1 MQDALDRT
9 ATTGAHAPPRPGADG
24 QGRRWRAIR
33 ALPGLIEPVPD
44 ALGRRVQQ
52 ENLRRLRLLAPLFTA
67 VSAVHLV
74 VFGPMSP
81 TTADAVAWRAG
92 ILGAHATL
100 LLVAVVLWAATRR
113 TVAAGPAPRRAQ
125 LLTVGALVVVLGAG
139 VAIATVD
146 QLVTSSITPFL
157 VANALTGLILVVTP
171 RTTLVAYPGGVV
183 AFAVVLPVVQAD
195 AAVLASNQVNG
206 VTAGAIGLGLAL
218 LRWRGEVRDHERLV
232 EIERQRRELED
243 RNAELARLAAHDPL
257 TGLHNRRQ
265 FELQFAQEVERHR
278 RSGQRCSLL
287 LDLDEFKAV
296 NDRYGHPAGDAL
308 LRSVA
313 ALVTDRLR
321 ASDLVARWGGEEFLA
336 LLPGTARDG
345 AVAVAEELRATFRDT
360 ALDAGPSGPLS
371 VTVSIGV
378 AEVAV
383 DEPDVLSHAYRRAD
397 AALYGAKLRGR
408 DRAGVD
414 AGPDDPADA
423 PVSAEDVAHADD
435 VADRANAADPADRS
449 APDGAG

>member
-1 MQDALDRT
+1 MQNAPDHT
-9 ATTGAHAPPRPGADG
+9 ATAGAHAPPRPGADG

-44 ALGRRVQQ
+44 ALRRRVQQ
-52 ENLRRLRLLAPLFTA
+52 ENLRRLRLLAPLFAT

-74 VFGPMSP
+74 VFGAMSP

-157 VANALTGLILVVTP
+157 VANALAGLILVVTP

-183 AFAVVLPVVQAD
+183 VFAVVLPVVQAD

-278 RSGQRCSLL
+278 RSGQPCSLLL

-371 VTVSIGV
+371 ITVSIGV

-408 DRAGVD
+408 DRVGVD

-423 PVSAEDVAHADD
+423 DDATHIVDAADADD
-435 VADRANAADPADRS
+435 TADPADRS
-449 APDGAG
+449 VPGGVG